1 MAILKVNNQG
11 AVRNWNGIFNDLFGD
26 LDATNSQ
33 FSLNRNGT
41 QIPVN
46 IEEKED
52 AFEVSLLAAGRN
64 KENFVLNVEN
74 KVLTIS
80 YNDEK
85 GNEVVNQKMLRREFA
100 SYNFKRSFNLDE
112 KVNTDAI
119 SAKYENGILYVT
131 LPKKEEVKPVSK
143 QIAIQ

>member
-26 LDATNSQ
+26 FETSNPN
-33 FSLNRNGT
+33 FGLNRNGT

-46 IEEKED
+46 IEEKEG

-64 KENFVLNVEN
+64 KENFGLNVEN
-74 KVLTIS
+74 QVLTIS

-85 GNEVVNQKMLRREFA
+85 GNEAVNQKMLRKEF
-100 SYNFKRSFNLDE
+100 STYNFKRSFNLDE

-119 SAKYENGILYVT
+119 SARYENGILYVT